1 MKLQREQVYKIL
13 KTIPAGKVVTYGQL
27 AKLAGNPK
35 AARAI
40 GLYMRTNP
48 DAPKTPC
55 HRVVASDGS
64 LHGYS
69 GSGGVE
75 QKRKMLIAEGVVFK
89 KQQPLKVDLHIS
101 QYTLGLKSHT

>member
-1 MKLQREQVYKIL
+1 MNQSFRERVYTLLRSVPK
-13 KTIPAGKVVTYGQL
+13 GKVVTYGQL
-27 AKLAGNPK
+27 ARLAGNPR

-40 GLYMRTNP
+40 GMLMAKNP

-69 GSGGVE
+69 GDGGIST
-75 QKRKMLIAEGVVFK
+75 KMKMLVEEGVVFK
-89 KQQPLKVDLHIS
+89 GNRVDLSVS
-101 QYTLGLKSHT
+101 QLH